1 VSLRRSRFWGR
12 NQVGDSYGEQISAR
26 PGTVLETGR
35 TLGID
40 CPSDE
45 TLMAFVDGDCE
56 DTMPNDSVMNHL
68 GLCEQC
74 QSRLADSVASIDW
87 WSAAAEHLSREEPE
101 DSSMLIAIPA
111 VVTPC
116 RSGERLGFLDDSSAE
131 DLSISDLLEPPSHPE
146 LLGRLGR
153 YEIERLIGRGGMG
166 LVFRAF
172 DPQLHRVVALKMLA
186 PHFAASKEARE
197 RFAREARAVAALTHP
212 HLVAIHD
219 VVTEGRLP
227 YLVMAYVDGPSLE
240 QRVRREGPLSFGDA
254 VVLGRQL
261 TAALATAH
269 EAGLIH
275 RDIKPANILCEA
287 SGQRAVLTDFGLVRS
302 LDGDSMTHTGVV
314 AGTPHY
320 MSPEQARGVG
330 VGQHSDLWGVG
341 AVLYFALTGRP
352 PFEGTHPMAV
362 LHQVCSTAP
371 ERVNRVRE
379 GIPSDLSAIV
389 MRLLE
394 KSPSDRYPDCASLR
408 SDLERFARGETVG
421 ASRYWTANER
431 LRAKRVSVFAT
442 LLLTLTLATLWVFGL
457 RTKRDGSASAEARIG
472 STTTLSDNGH
482 VDPMSDLMQTEMAWQ
497 VALNELFSDIA
508 EVEQRP
514 YPREPVPLNAEIDAA
529 KTLQWVEGIAADDL
543 FSHP

>member
-1 VSLRRSRFWGR
+1 VDDSHRGQSSHRRATLL
-12 NQVGDSYGEQISAR
+12 V
-26 PGTVLETGR
+26 TGR
-35 TLGID
+35 STGMD

-45 TLMAFVDGDCE
+45 TLREYVDGDCD
-56 DTMPNDSVMNHL
+56 DTMPNDSVMQHL
-68 GLCEQC
+68 GSCEEC
-74 QSRLADSVASIDW
+74 QRRLADSVASGDW

-101 DSSMLIAIPA
+101 ESTVRMAIPA
-111 VVTPC
+111 VATPYV
-116 RSGERLGFLDDSSAE
+116 RGESDGFVDDSLAD
-131 DLSISDLLEPPSHPE
+131 DLSISGLLDPPSHPE

-153 YEIERLIGRGGMG
+153 YEIEQLIGRGGMG

-186 PHFAASKEARE
+186 PHFAASKVARE

-219 VVTEGRLP
+219 VVAEGRLP

-240 QRVRREGPLSFGDA
+240 QRVRRDGPLSIEEA
-254 VVLGRQL
+254 VTLVRQL

-269 EAGLIH
+269 DAGLIH

-352 PFEGTHPMAV
+352 PFEGSQPMAV
-362 LHQVCSTAP
+362 LHQVCSTDP

-379 GIPSDLSAIV
+379 GIPSGLAGIV

-394 KSPSDRYPDCASLR
+394 KAPSDRYPDCASLR
-408 SDLERFARGETVG
+408 SDLDRFARGERVRAGRRWSAT
-421 ASRYWTANER
+421 ER
-431 LRAKRVSVFAT
+431 LRAKRVVVLASLFIAM
-442 LLLTLTLATLWVFGL
+442 TLATVWAVAL
-457 RTKRDGSASAEARIG
+457 RTGRDGSVTDAPRIDSKTTSSGTRSAER
-472 STTTLSDNGH
+472 
-482 VDPMSDLMQTEMAWQ
+482 VPDLMAAETAWQ
-497 VALNELFSDIA
+497 AGLNELFSDIA

-514 YPREPVPLNAEIDAA
+514 YTREPITPNVDVDAA
-529 KTLQWVEGIAADDL
+529 KTLQWVESIEIDDL

>member
-1 VSLRRSRFWGR
+1 LV
-12 NQVGDSYGEQISAR
+12 
-26 PGTVLETGR
+26 TGSPPR
-35 TLGID
+35 TD

-45 TLMAFVDGDCE
+45 TLTAYVDIDGD
-56 DTMPNDSVMNHL
+56 DTMPNDSVMQHL
-68 GLCEQC
+68 EWCLAC
-74 QSRLADSVASIDW
+74 QHRLAESAASGDW

-101 DSSMLIAIPA
+101 EASVRMAIPA
-111 VVTPC
+111 VAMPC
-116 RSGERLGFLDDSSAE
+116 EPGESGGFLDDALAN
-131 DLSISDLLEPPSHPE
+131 DLSISGLLDPPSHPE

-172 DPQLHRVVALKMLA
+172 DPQLHRVVALKILA
-186 PHFAASKEARE
+186 PHYASSKVARE

-219 VVTEGRLP
+219 VVAEGRLP

-240 QRVRREGPLSFGDA
+240 QRVRRDGPLSVDET

-302 LDGDSMTHTGVV
+302 LDGDSMTQTGVV
-314 AGTPHY
+314 AGTPQY

-330 VGQHSDLWGVG
+330 VGQQSDLWGVG
-341 AVLYFALTGRP
+341 SVLYFALTGRP
-352 PFEGTHPMAV
+352 PFEGSQPMAV
-362 LHQVCSTAP
+362 LHKVCSTDP
-371 ERVNRVRE
+371 ERVDRVRE
-379 GIPSDLSAIV
+379 GVPADLAGIV

-394 KSPSDRYPDCASLR
+394 KAPSHRYPDCASLR
-408 SDLERFARGETVG
+408 SDLDRFTRGERIRG
-421 ASRYWTANER
+421 ARRWSATKRP
-431 LRAKRVSVFAT
+431 RAKRVSLLAT
-442 LLLTLTLATLWVFGL
+442 LFVSITLATAWFIAL
-457 RTKRDGSASAEARIG
+457 RTGRDGSATDPSPIDSE
-472 STTTLSDNGH
+472 TTSSGNRFPGR
-482 VDPMSDLMQTEMAWQ
+482 VSDLMAAEIAWQ
-497 VALNELFSDIA
+497 ASLNELFSDIA
-508 EVEQRP
+508 EFEQRP
-514 YPREPVPLNAEIDAA
+514 IPSAPITPNVDVDAA
-529 KTLQWVEGIAADDL
+529 RTLQWVENIETDDL

>member
-1 VSLRRSRFWGR
+1 MADSQRGQASHRRATLL
-12 NQVGDSYGEQISAR
+12 V
-26 PGTVLETGR
+26 TGR
-35 TLGID
+35 PTGTD

-45 TLMAFVDGDCE
+45 TLTAYVDGDC
-56 DTMPNDSVMNHL
+56 DGTMPNDSVMQHL
-68 GLCEQC
+68 GSCEEC
-74 QSRLADSVASIDW
+74 QRRLAESAASGDW
-87 WSAAAEHLSREEPE
+87 WSAAAVHLSRAEPE
-101 DSSMLIAIPA
+101 ESSVRMAIPA
-111 VVTPC
+111 VAMPYEPGA
-116 RSGERLGFLDDSSAE
+116 SDGFLDDSLAD
-131 DLSISDLLEPPSHPE
+131 DLSISGLLDPPSHPE

-219 VVTEGRLP
+219 VVAEGRLP

-240 QRVRREGPLSFGDA
+240 QRVRRDGPLSVEET

-269 EAGLIH
+269 EGGLIH

-330 VGQHSDLWGVG
+330 VGQQSDLWGVG

-352 PFEGTHPMAV
+352 PFEGSQPMAV
-362 LHQVCSTAP
+362 LHQVCSTDP
-371 ERVNRVRE
+371 ERVNRVRG
-379 GIPSDLSAIV
+379 GIPSGLSAIV

-408 SDLERFARGETVG
+408 SDLQRFSRGETVR
-421 ASRYWTANER
+421 AARYWPAAKR
-431 LRAKRVSVFAT
+431 LRVKRVSVLASLFIT
-442 LLLTLTLATLWVFGL
+442 MTLATVWSIAS
-457 RTKRDGSASAEARIG
+457 RTGRDGSVTDASSIDSKTASSGIRPAEQ
-472 STTTLSDNGH
+472 
-482 VDPMSDLMQTEMAWQ
+482 VPELMAAESEWQ
-497 VALNELFSDIA
+497 ASLNELFIDIA

-514 YPREPVPLNAEIDAA
+514 YPREPISPNVDVDAA
-529 KTLQWVEGIAADDL
+529 QTLRWVENIETDDL